1 MSYLMENCDEAIR
14 LEIKTE
20 PNIVIDQ
27 AAWSGITAGMRV
39 LDVGCGV
46 GVTTKALATLV
57 GPSGEA
63 IGVDFSESRLEAAR
77 ERYSG
82 PNISFINRDIRK
94 PLDDIPEYDAVWV
107 RFVLEYFRAD
117 PVAIIRN
124 ITARLKP
131 GGILCMVDSDC
142 NSMLHHGHSEQMQKT
157 LEEIMGLL
165 ERDFDFDPYAGR
177 KLYAHLYD
185 LGYNGIDIR
194 VEPHHLIFDELQES
208 DAYNWVRKLELTA
221 EKSGCRFDE
230 YAGDYTAFLEE
241 FKEFFHSPRRFTY
254 TPLILARGEKP

>member
-1 MSYLMENCDEAIR
+1 MSYLMENCDEDIR
-14 LEIKTE
+14 LEIKTV
-20 PNIVIDQ
+20 PKDVVDQ
-27 AAWSGITAGMRV
+27 AAWSGIGAGMRV

-46 GVTTKALATLV
+46 GVTTKALGGLV
-57 GPSGEA
+57 GLTGES
-63 IGVDFSESRLEAAR
+63 IGVDFSNDRLDAAR

-117 PVAIIRN
+117 PVSIIKN

-131 GGILCMVDSDC
+131 GGILCLADLDC
-142 NSMLHHGHSEQMQKT
+142 NSMLHYGHSSRVQKT
-157 LEEIMGLL
+157 LEEIMSNL
-165 ERDFDFDPYAGR
+165 EGGFDFDPYAGR

-185 LGYNGIDIR
+185 LGYDKIDIR
-194 VEPHHLIFDELQES
+194 VEPHHLIFGDLRDS

-221 EKSGCRFDE
+221 EKSGCSFE
-230 YAGDYTAFLEE
+230 AYNGDYKAFLAE
-241 FKEFFHSPRRFTY
+241 FKEFFHSTRRFTY
-254 TPLILARGEKP
+254 TPLVLARGQKP